1 MYINSLILKVLELC
15 DDCPI
20 WWNNV
25 PVWPQSARPH
35 QCTAVLVWLYTTSD
49 WLLYK
54 QRPLRAAVLIMQ
66 KLEFSIC
73 LYIAFRIIFTTLPLL
88 LLVFH
93 FNFRLVKNTLL
104 VMIKSVV
111 TVQKLTGSG
120 LRLKLSQPILT
131 NRSLKNFSTT
141 RYGLKNDADGPDN
154 KLREGV
160 PFESFV
166 KNSENLD
173 HFTHSSRFMTW
184 NKDFFLFDLFS

>member
-1 MYINSLILKVLELC
+1 MLVQSDEIMFQSGHSQPDPTSALQSQSGSTPLVTDSYINRGPCELLSLSCKNQNLAFVFTLHLELYL
-15 DDCPI
+15 
-20 WWNNV
+20 
-25 PVWPQSARPH
+25 Q
-35 QCTAVLVWLYTTSD
+35 
-49 WLLYK
+49 
-54 QRPLRAAVLIMQ
+54 Q
-66 KLEFSIC
+66 KV
-73 LYIAFRIIFTTLPLL
+73 LPLL

-173 HFTHSSRFMTW
+173 HFTHSSRFMT
-184 NKDFFLFDLFS
+184 